1 MSYPIS
7 DIEGIGPAKTDKLKA
22 MGISTVEALLEKGG
36 SPAGRKE
43 IADTTGISDKE
54 IMRYVNHADLFRIK
68 GISSQTSELLEAA
81 GVDTVKELATRNA
94 ANLHA
99 AMEKT
104 NEEKGLSGR
113 IPSESQIQGFI
124 DEAKELPRAV
134 NY

>member
-1 MSYPIS
+1 MAYPIA
-7 DIEGIGPAKTDKLKA
+7 DIEGIGPAKEEKLNA
-22 MGISTVEALLEKGG
+22 IGIKTVEDLLAKGG
-36 SPAGRKE
+36 KPAGRKE
-43 IADTTGISDKE
+43 IADKTGISDKE
-54 IMRYVNHADLFRIK
+54 ILRYVNHADLFRIK

-104 NEEKGLSGR
+104 NESKGLSGR

-124 DEAKELPRAV
+124 DEAKTLPRAV
-134 NY
+134 EY